1 MQQIKVT
8 PYGDRNRSKKE
19 QVREMFDTIAHR
31 YDFLNHLLSLGID
44 RSWRKRAVKT
54 LIAAQPKRILDVAT
68 GTGDFAV
75 ECLKLQPDKIV
86 GLDLSDA
93 MMAFGREK
101 AAKLKEENRLE
112 FVVGDSEQLNYPDNY
127 FDAITVGFGVRNFEH
142 LEQGLRE
149 MRRVLRP
156 GGRVAILEITQ
167 PRRFPFRQFYAL
179 YFKGILPLIGRIFS
193 KDSRAYSYLP
203 ESVSVFPEGEQFT
216 GILTKCGFTEARWES
231 LTFGT
236 CALYTCTK

>member
-1 MQQIKVT
+1 MQKSKVT
-8 PYGDRNRSKKE
+8 PYGDENRSKKE
-19 QVREMFDTIAHR
+19 QVREMFDHIAHR

-44 RSWRKRAVKT
+44 RSWRKKAVKT
-54 LIAAQPKRILDVAT
+54 LKTIQPKKILDVAT

-75 ECLKLQPDKIV
+75 ECLSLRPEKVI

-93 MMAFGREK
+93 MMEFGRKK

-112 FVVGDSEQLNYPDNY
+112 FVVGDSEQLSYPDNY

-142 LEQGLRE
+142 LELGLKE

-167 PRRFPFRQFYAL
+167 PARFPFRQLYAL

-203 ESVSVFPEGEQFT
+203 ESVSVFPERQQFT
-216 GILTKCGFTEARWES
+216 AILTKCGFTEARWES